1 MTILQTEESLRQS
14 REKTRADLITVLKRG
29 EVVFLTGGAGSG
41 KSHLLKDIA
50 SEFENTIILAPT
62 GISASNVGGQTIHRF
77 FSFPLH
83 LQQPEDVD
91 TRIRNANLICNLQLL
106 IIDEISMVNPLLLD
120 CIDYAMQRIRKDS
133 SPFGGCAVLL
143 CGDLAQLPPV
153 IPNKRGNG
161 LSEKDV
167 LAKLGYK
174 TTYAYGSKAWQHIR
188 HYFELQGSFRQE
200 KDSKYFAIL
209 NQIRDGLLNNQAAS
223 LTKAFGEVNKQ
234 CIGRILDTDCFTTLA
249 STNATVSD
257 INVSRLNQL
266 ASQEYIYEAEVK
278 GEWVED
284 LSRAPRQLILK
295 EGAQVICVANDPEK
309 RFVNGSQGKVVG
321 LEEKKIFVRLDGRD
335 IEVSPSR
342 WDNWQYGWDDE
353 TGKMSVKSVGHF
365 IQFPLQIGY
374 ALTVHSSQG
383 LTLKDGVRFITQKLF
398 ARSLAYVALSRCP
411 FMNKLSL
418 SQAL

>member
-1 MTILQTEESLRQS
+1 MTSPLEESLSQARD
-14 REKTRADLITVLKRG
+14 RIKTDLAATLKRG
-29 EVVFLTGGAGSG
+29 EVAFLTGGAGSG
-41 KSHLLKDIA
+41 KSYLLKNIA
-50 SEFENTIILAPT
+50 KEFENTIILAPT

-83 LQQPEDVD
+83 LQQPEDVN
-91 TRIRNANLICNLQLL
+91 TRIRNANLIRNLQLL

-133 SPFGGCAVLL
+133 RPFGGCAVLL

-167 LAKLGYK
+167 LTKLGYN
-174 TTYAYGSKAWQHIR
+174 TSYAYGSKVWQHIQ
-188 HYFELQGSFRQE
+188 HYFELQGSWRQSN
-200 KDSKYFAIL
+200 DSKYFAIL

-223 LTKAFGEVNKQ
+223 LARAFGEVNRQ
-234 CIGRILDTDCFTTLA
+234 CIGRSLTTDCFTTLA

-266 ASQEYIYEAEVK
+266 ASPSYIYDAEVE
-278 GEWVED
+278 GEWADD

-321 LEEKKIFVRLDGRD
+321 LEEKKIFVKLDGRD

-398 ARSLAYVALSRCP
+398 DKSLAYVALSRCP
-411 FMNKLSL
+411 SMNKLSL

>member
-1 MTILQTEESLRQS
+1 MTLPLEESLSQARD
-14 REKTRADLITVLKRG
+14 RIKTDLAATLKRG
-29 EVVFLTGGAGSG
+29 EVAFLTGGAGSG
-41 KSHLLKDIA
+41 KSYLLKNIA
-50 SEFENTIILAPT
+50 KEFENTIILAPT

-83 LQQPEDVD
+83 LQQPEDVN

-188 HYFELQGSFRQE
+188 HYFELQGSWRQSN
-200 KDSKYFAIL
+200 DGKYFTIL

-234 CIGRILDTDCFTTLA
+234 CIGRSLTTDCFTTLA

-266 ASQEYIYEAEVK
+266 ASQEYTYDAEVK
-278 GEWVED
+278 GEWVDD

-321 LEEKKIFVRLDGRD
+321 LEEKKIFVKLDGRD

-398 ARSLAYVALSRCP
+398 DKSLAYVALSRCP
-411 FMNKLSL
+411 SMSQLSL